1 MDYQAIDSFMKRNG
15 LDKDPAFENLHFL
28 NEPIPATKQ
37 KTILGLYFPEGS
49 ELHHQ
54 YGELPPSTIILPEDA
69 DTSTLLHELGHRH
82 GHYYHN
88 DISEPYAEEYRK
100 LHEGQIK
107 IREPAMRVK
116 EDTVCDYCPDSKNGR
131 QNCPWCEYG
140 KTAIPKEKKTWAN
153 VGRVAARQGES
164 RVAASE
170 SGVSFVVNGQDGI
183 PAIAVGAT
191 VSAVLWVQ
199 NIDTVPHR
207 LTYVVDRRYDGTL
220 VGEGENININPGQYL
235 NFQMST
241 FTMTKDDT
249 GGLDYTIFMDGV
261 QDTSGIWSFQ
271 VAGKPIVAFTIN
283 GVPAL
288 PGVTIRAGTTVST
301 DMTVKNID
309 TQLHNIRVSL
319 YEGVGQAYLTLITNP
334 PVGYNGGPSYSGT
347 AYNNLGGVAA
357 GQTSDAGVIKNFT
370 MPNTDD
376 SLSYGVWVDGILVET
391 GSVPITVQ
399 AALPTQYTNIS
410 SLIANSAEYVNS
422 VVTFTFKIVNITSSP
437 IQVQA
442 LAQLN
447 YNGGTIDAVIVNP
460 SVPLA
465 AGASQTFTGTFTMPG
480 ADGTLVVTST
490 VLSGGVYQQDQQ
502 ATQLISLAA
511 AGTPTLTLAAASI
524 NQGQSLSFTISGF
537 LPLTQV
543 DIVVNGTIA
552 NEHVSVEA
560 DASGNG
566 SGTIT
571 PGDVAGD
578 YTIQAV
584 GLNGSSPAVAFTII
598 WVMPA
603 GFTSVMSTTYPA
615 QKTYSGPA
623 QKIIGQFTFLPAN
636 WPGAKW
642 YINKFFDQKLAA
654 QITKA
659 GDQPLTMELYENGF
673 SYIVIFTASYSA
685 PASRVAAQFDPLSAA
700 AIIAA
705 SIALIVIGIL
715 ITVTIISIIHFI
727 EKAPAAAI
735 ATGLIILGIAGVAVV
750 GLAIY
755 KGTSVKKA
763 VTG

>member
-1 MDYQAIDSFMKRNG
+1 MDYQAIDTFMKKNG

-28 NEPIPATKQ
+28 NEPIPSAKNR
-37 KTILGLYFPEGS
+37 TILGLYFPEGS
-49 ELHHQ
+49 EPHHE
-54 YGELPPSTIILPEDA
+54 YGFLPPSTIVLPEDA

-82 GHYYHN
+82 GHFYHN

-100 LHEGQIK
+100 LHEGQMK
-107 IREPAMRVK
+107 IREPAMRTK
-116 EDTVCDYCPDSKNGR
+116 EDSVCDYCQDSKNGR

-140 KTAIPKEKKTWAN
+140 KTAIPKEKKSWAK
-153 VGRVAARQGES
+153 VGQVAAREAQS

-170 SGVSFVVNGQDGI
+170 SGTSFVVNGQDGI

-199 NIDTVPHR
+199 NIDTVAHR
-207 LTYVVDRRYDGTL
+207 LTYVVQRGYDGTL
-220 VGEGENININPGQYL
+220 LGEGENISINPGQYL
-235 NFQMST
+235 SFQMNT
-241 FTMTKDDT
+241 FTMSINDT
-249 GGLDYTIFMDGV
+249 IGLDYTIFMDGV
-261 QDTSGIWSFQ
+261 QDSSGTWSFQ
-271 VAGKPIVAFTIN
+271 VAGKPVVAFTIN

-288 PGVTIRAGTTVST
+288 PGVTIRAGSTVST

-309 TQLHNIRVSL
+309 SQLHNIRVSL
-319 YEGVGQAYLTLITNP
+319 YEGVGQSYLTLIASTKDSP
-334 PVGYNGGPSYSGT
+334 LGYNGGPSYIGT
-347 AYNNLGGVAA
+347 YYNNLGGVAA

-376 SLSYGVWVDGILVET
+376 SLSYGVWVDGIQVET

-410 SLIANSAEYVNS
+410 SLIANTAEYVNS
-422 VVTFTFKIVNITSSP
+422 VVTFTFTIVNTTASP

-442 LAQLN
+442 TAQF
-447 YNGGTIDAVIVNP
+447 GTIDATIVNP
-460 SVPLA
+460 TAPLA
-465 AGASQTFTGTFTMPG
+465 AGASKTFTGTFTMPA
-480 ADGTLVVTST
+480 ADGTLVVTSSVQVNGT
-490 VLSGGVYQQDQQ
+490 YQQDKQ
-502 ATQLISLAA
+502 ATQLISLVAV
-511 AGTPTLTLAAASI
+511 GTPTLTLAATSI

-543 DIVVNGTIA
+543 NVVVNGTIA

-584 GLNGSSPAVAFTII
+584 GINGSSPAVAFTIV

-603 GFTSVMSTTYPA
+603 GFTQVMSTTYPA

-623 QKIIGQFTFLPAN
+623 QKVIGQFTFLPAN

-642 YINKFFDQKLAA
+642 YINKFFDQKMADE
-654 QITKA
+654 ITKA

-673 SYIVIFTASYSA
+673 SYIIIFTASYSA
-685 PASRVAAQFDPLSAA
+685 PAARVAAQFDPLSAA

-705 SIALIVIGIL
+705 CIALIVIGIL
-715 ITVTIISIIHFI
+715 ITVTIISITHFI

-763 VTG
+763 ITG